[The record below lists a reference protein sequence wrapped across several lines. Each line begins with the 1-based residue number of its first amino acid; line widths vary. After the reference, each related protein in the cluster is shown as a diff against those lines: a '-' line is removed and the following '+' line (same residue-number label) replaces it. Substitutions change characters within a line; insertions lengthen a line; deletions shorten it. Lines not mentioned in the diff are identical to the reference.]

1 MTARLRALKASLR
14 LLSTMQQN
22 AGAADRLRLLIE
34 GPLPQALAK
43 LFEHWTWF
51 SEHGYAVG
59 MDPLGPAM
67 FCAFV
72 VTDGCALLLWR
83 AIGAAALNVFAS
95 MIHMEP
101 TSLTA
106 LQEAGLHTALLSGA
120 LAQLPMEDVVRVWH
134 HSSIFAATRHA
145 PHANRQ

>member
-43 LFEHWTWF
+43 LFEHWAWF

-59 MDPLGPAM
+59 MDRSKLVLI
-67 FCAFV
+67 FFSSF
-72 VTDGCALLLWR
+72 ALS
-83 AIGAAALNVFAS
+83 A
-95 MIHMEP
+95 
-101 TSLTA
+101 
-106 LQEAGLHTALLSGA
+106 
-120 LAQLPMEDVVRVWH
+120 
-134 HSSIFAATRHA
+134 
-145 PHANRQ
+145 